1 MKFTKPEKIVLIIL
15 SILLVAGGE
24 RLYVKRSRP
33 FQKIRIVTGGVKEEL
48 TLKEVE
54 RRLKESRKID
64 INTAAAD
71 EIASVPG
78 IGEILAARIIEYR
91 NTYGGFN
98 SRDDLLKVPGIGVK
112 KLEGMGEYL
121 RIET

>member
-1 MKFTKPEKIVLIIL
+1 MKFTKPEKVVLIIL
-15 SILLVAGGE
+15 SGLLVAGGE
-24 RLYVKRSRP
+24 RVYIKRSRS
-33 FQKIRIVTGGVKEEL
+33 FQKIVIARGGIKEEL

-64 INTAAAD
+64 INTADAD

-91 NTYGGFN
+91 DTCGGFN

-121 RIET
+121 KLET